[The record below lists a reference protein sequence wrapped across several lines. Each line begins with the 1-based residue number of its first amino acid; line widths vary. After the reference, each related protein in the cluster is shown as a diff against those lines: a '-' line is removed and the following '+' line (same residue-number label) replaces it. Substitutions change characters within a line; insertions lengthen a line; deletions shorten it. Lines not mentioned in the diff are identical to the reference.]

1 MADDFEKAVLITFN
15 YGGSI
20 DPALKERAAAYVA
33 GIKQS
38 SDCWKLCVE
47 RFGASM
53 YPEVKF
59 WCLQTLQ
66 EVINACYEQLDV
78 GAQQAIKGSLLT
90 WLQRDC
96 TVEQQALPPFLRNKL
111 AQAIVGVVKAEYPA
125 VWPNFFRELCAA
137 AATGPGLADMF
148 GRIMV
153 SVDEDIIS
161 LEIPR
166 SAEETKLSMHVKD
179 SMRESCISEVA
190 GTWYSLTQLYKS
202 SRPELAAFVLSSCAR
217 YVHWM
222 DIGLVANDKFIP
234 LLGELLDCPHT
245 GLRCAATDVLIEIV
259 SKRMEPTA
267 KIGLVQ
273 QLKVVEACERLST
286 NLVMAAGASKAAAA
300 AAGSRAGQGGGGDGS
315 SGSDG
320 SAVAAAAA
328 AAGQQLAQDEELL
341 AKYAKL
347 LATLAGEVMDALKRI
362 ENVVIS
368 FTTLGLGVNDDAG
381 REAGMAAAS
390 ANQLLESLTRAAL
403 NAFSSGIET
412 ISMPLLSFINSY
424 VARLRALV
432 KRGEQLPASA
442 QLHLQAIFGGVAAA
456 ARYPNNGANEDED
469 YPELSSS
476 NGTSSSSLAANS
488 GLASSNGSS
497 AARMSD
503 AGYQAAREEQFD
515 VEEQRKELLTLFKNT
530 AKLAFPEALQFAAA
544 KLQGVLAS
552 AGSSTAAAAAP
563 SGLANGLGSA
573 AGGSKSGA
581 AGSSSSGQGK
591 FQETELAVT
600 LVYELGEGAPEEAL
614 KPGSG
619 GLAQLVMLLLD
630 QAAALPAGQHRLVA
644 LAVLETCVRYCKLLQ
659 NNQGSIPGVL
669 GLFLGARG
677 LGHPSPTVATRAAYL
692 LSRLVKTLRGNLR
705 QYAGDI
711 LQQLQPYLEVVA
723 TRPPPSNAAAV
734 GTSRE
739 AAAGRA
745 PVTAAVVDDR
755 LYVFESVGLLLGQE
769 ELQADQ
775 QLAALQQLL
784 QPLTRQIEANLGP
797 AAAEAAG
804 GSSSGSSSWAI
815 LQSLEAIAR
824 LNKGFKWELCT
835 RSRPQIGAAFIA
847 CLEVSLAVPQTLPG
861 NKQLRGRFIA
871 FLHRM
876 VESLM
881 SAVLPYLPPA
891 LEALMGSQHAAPGAD
906 VADMSDVLALMVQ
919 LVQRFK
925 EALVKLVE
933 AALPVAVV
941 KVHTL
946 LGADWDW
953 SGRSALPAA
962 AVAAVAAQSS
972 PQQQQQQQQQPQV
985 TVEELR
991 EKGDLQRS
999 YYSLLLGLT
1008 MNNLTGSLL
1017 QLPAQVLD
1025 NIMTALAKGAAT
1037 HVDPAVRRSCIQVF
1051 ERLLSDWCPA
1061 GSNELVPGFRAYAVQ
1076 QLGGQACVLGLFGNL
1091 AATSAAANGP
1101 SAAAAASQAGPLD
1114 ARDAATMQLLT
1125 EVGTALKLLHERCGD
1140 ELSVHLCNQV
1150 LPGSG
1155 LPGEL
1160 QQQLV
1165 RHVRESDARQVKEF
1179 LRELLLSARGGQQ
1192 GK

>member
-1 MADDFEKAVLITFN
+1 
-15 YGGSI
+15 
-20 DPALKERAAAYVA
+20 
-33 GIKQS
+33 
-38 SDCWKLCVE
+38 
-47 RFGASM
+47 
-53 YPEVKF
+53 
-59 WCLQTLQ
+59 
-66 EVINACYEQLDV
+66 
-78 GAQQAIKGSLLT
+78 
-90 WLQRDC
+90 
-96 TVEQQALPPFLRNKL
+96 
-111 AQAIVGVVKAEYPA
+111 
-125 VWPNFFRELCAA
+125 
-137 AATGPGLADMF
+137 
-148 GRIMV
+148 
-153 SVDEDIIS
+153 
-161 LEIPR
+161 
-166 SAEETKLSMHVKD
+166 
-179 SMRESCISEVA
+179 MR
-190 GTWYSLTQLYKS
+190 
-202 SRPELAAFVLSSCAR
+202 
-217 YVHWM
+217 
-222 DIGLVANDKFIP
+222 
-234 LLGELLDCPHT
+234 PH
-245 GLRCAATDVLIEIV
+245 
-259 SKRMEPTA
+259 
-267 KIGLVQ
+267 
-273 QLKVVEACERLST
+273 
-286 NLVMAAGASKAAAA
+286 
-300 AAGSRAGQGGGGDGS
+300 
-315 SGSDG
+315 
-320 SAVAAAAA
+320 AVAAACA
-328 AAGQQLAQDEELL
+328 
-341 AKYAKL
+341 
-347 LATLAGEVMDALKRI
+347 
-362 ENVVIS
+362 
-368 FTTLGLGVNDDAG
+368 
-381 REAGMAAAS
+381 
-390 ANQLLESLTRAAL
+390 
-403 NAFSSGIET
+403 
-412 ISMPLLSFINSY
+412 
-424 VARLRALV
+424 
-432 KRGEQLPASA
+432 
-442 QLHLQAIFGGVAAA
+442 QAIFAGVAAA

-552 AGSSTAAAAAP
+552 AGSSTAAAAAA

-581 AGSSSSGQGK
+581 AGSSSSGRGK

-659 NNQGSIPGVL
+659 HNQGSIPGVL

-835 RSRPQIGAAFIA
+835 RSRPQIGARQSHSCCLLNTAACFHAERMQPSTARRAAQALLSLRCRPACTCTCAFLLLTLILSSHPLSSSLSTGAAFIS

-891 LEALMGSQHAAPGAD
+891 LEALMGSGAD

-925 EALVKLVE
+925 EALAKLVE

-946 LGADWDW
+946 LG
-953 SGRSALPAA
+953 G
-962 AVAAVAAQSS
+962 
-972 PQQQQQQQQQPQV
+972 
-985 TVEELR
+985 
-991 EKGDLQRS
+991 
-999 YYSLLLGLT
+999 LLLLARR
-1008 MNNLTGSLL
+1008 
-1017 QLPAQVLD
+1017 PVL
-1025 NIMTALAKGAAT
+1025 A
-1037 HVDPAVRRSCIQVF
+1037 C
-1051 ERLLSDWCPA
+1051 
-1061 GSNELVPGFRAYAVQ
+1061 
-1076 QLGGQACVLGLFGNL
+1076 CVLQKG
-1091 AATSAAANGP
+1091 SAAHANALLP
-1101 SAAAAASQAGPLD
+1101 SF
-1114 ARDAATMQLLT
+1114 MQ
-1125 EVGTALKLLHERCGD
+1125 GA
-1140 ELSVHLCNQV
+1140 
-1150 LPGSG
+1150 
-1155 LPGEL
+1155 
-1160 QQQLV
+1160 
-1165 RHVRESDARQVKEF
+1165 
-1179 LRELLLSARGGQQ
+1179 
-1192 GK
+1192 